1 MATDPTTPPDHQPA
15 ASEPE
20 PLQRQQE
27 ATADGLEHVG
37 QDEPDDGLRPM
48 PLPGLTAQPGP
59 LHTAADDQGLVE
71 QDLDLDPSP
80 AAPVELTEADRRRK
94 AKDQILIA
102 ALAAGMRY
110 PAAAEA
116 AGVGVRTVERRMADT
131 EFAAAVS
138 RKRGEVVSS
147 VVGQMVN
154 LLPEFQPV
162 LAECLHAERP
172 ADRLRAIEVGVRLV
186 RALRADTEIE
196 DRLSALERALEDEAP
211 DTDDGETN

>member
-1 MATDPTTPPDHQPA
+1 MPDHRETPTTGQ
-15 ASEPE
+15 SPE
-20 PLQRQQE
+20 PDQQPGS
-27 ATADGLEHVG
+27 TT
-37 QDEPDDGLRPM
+37 DDGLRPA
-48 PLPGLTAQPGP
+48 PLPGLPAQPGP
-59 LHTAADDQGLVE
+59 QSSAGVHEELVE
-71 QDLDLDPSP
+71 QDLDPHPSP
-80 AAPVELTEADRRRK
+80 AAPLDLTEADRRRK

-116 AGVGVRTVERRMADT
+116 ADVGVRTVERRMADP

-162 LAECLHAERP
+162 LAECLHSERP

-186 RALRADTEIE
+186 RALRSDTEIE
-196 DRLSALERALEDEAP
+196 DRLAALERALEDEAA
-211 DTDDGETN
+211 DTDDGETD